1 MAIGRQA
8 QTHSHMVIKSESED
22 EQPRAGWGSWSTT
35 VRRNLS
41 TSSLVSHSWK
51 GGTGGRGV
59 CPVPIL
65 SHLCCQVP
73 RKRLP
78 QLEILGLL
86 GCRSFGICSW

>member
-73 RKRLP
+73 RKEAATAENSGASRM
-78 QLEILGLL
+78 
-86 GCRSFGICSW
+86 